1 MKSLQSFTIGFIGA
15 GKVGTALGLYFS
27 HHKLCIGGYY
37 SLHTSSS
44 KASAHLTHSRV
55 FQNISE
61 CAQACDILFITT
73 PDGAIAKVW
82 NELRK
87 LPLNGKIVCHTS
99 GVMSSQIF
107 DGIEKKGATGYA
119 VHPVVPIASG
129 PKAYRSL
136 YHAYFTIEGSSK
148 HLEELRLF
156 FSHLG
161 NSAVCIDAEKKNKY
175 HAANVLLSNL
185 LGVLIHTGWELLQ
198 ECNIPMEC
206 AQKMTKPLLET
217 TLENIYAHGF
227 TNSLTGPVDRNDVGT
242 IQEHLDCLSPEKQRM
257 YAILSKELVSIAQKK
272 HPQQDF
278 SSLEEVFHS
287 VLNTKNEGLQ

>member
-1 MKSLQSFTIGFIGA
+1 MKPLQSSTIGFIGA

-27 HHKLCIGGYY
+27 QHKLCIGGYY
-37 SLHTSSS
+37 SVPTSSS

-55 FQNISE
+55 FQSISE

-82 NELRK
+82 NELRE
-87 LPLNGKIVCHTS
+87 LPLNGKMVCHTS

-107 DGIEKKGATGYA
+107 DGIEKKDATGYA
-119 VHPVVPIASG
+119 VHPVVPITSD
-129 PKAYRSL
+129 PNAYRSL
-136 YHAYFTIEGSSK
+136 YNAYFTIEGPNQ
-148 HLEELRLF
+148 HLDELWLF
-156 FSHLG
+156 FSRLG
-161 NSAVCIDAEKKNKY
+161 NSVVCIEAEKKDKY

-206 AQKMTKPLLET
+206 AQKMTKPLLDA
-217 TLENIYAHGF
+217 TLENIYTHGF

-242 IQEHLDCLSPEKQRM
+242 IQEHLDCLSPEKQRL
-257 YAILSKELVSIAQKK
+257 YAILSKDLVSIAQKK

-278 SSLEEVFHS
+278 SLLEEVFHS
-287 VLNTKNEGLQ
+287 VLNTKNEG

>member
-1 MKSLQSFTIGFIGA
+1 
-15 GKVGTALGLYFS
+15 
-27 HHKLCIGGYY
+27 
-37 SLHTSSS
+37 
-44 KASAHLTHSRV
+44 
-55 FQNISE
+55 
-61 CAQACDILFITT
+61 
-73 PDGAIAKVW
+73 
-82 NELRK
+82 
-87 LPLNGKIVCHTS
+87 
-99 GVMSSQIF
+99 
-107 DGIEKKGATGYA
+107 
-119 VHPVVPIASG
+119 
-129 PKAYRSL
+129 
-136 YHAYFTIEGSSK
+136 
-148 HLEELRLF
+148 LF

-161 NSAVCIDAEKKNKY
+161 NSVICIDAEKKNKY

-206 AQKMTKPLLET
+206 AQKMTKPLLDA

>member
-1 MKSLQSFTIGFIGA
+1 MKSLQSSTIGFIGA

-27 HHKLCIGGYY
+27 HHKLNIGGYY
-37 SLHTSSS
+37 SLHTFSS

-55 FQNISE
+55 FQSISE
-61 CAQACDILFITT
+61 YAQACDILFITT
-73 PDGAIAKVW
+73 PDCAIAKAW

-87 LPLNGKIVCHTS
+87 LPLNGKMVCHTS
-99 GVMSSQIF
+99 GLLSSQVF
-107 DGIEKKGATGYA
+107 DGIENLDATGYA
-119 VHPVVPIASG
+119 VHPVVPIPSDAN
-129 PKAYRSL
+129 AYRSL
-136 YHAYFTIEGSSK
+136 HHAYFTIEGSSK

-175 HAANVLLSNL
+175 HAAHVILSNL

-198 ECNIPMEC
+198 ECDIPMEC
-206 AQKMTKPLLET
+206 AQKMTKPLLDT
-217 TLENIYAHGF
+217 TLENIYTYGF

-242 IQEHLDCLSPEKQRM
+242 IQEHLDCLPPEKQRL

-278 SSLEEVFHS
+278 SLLEEVFHS
-287 VLNTKNEGLQ
+287 VLNARNEG